1 MIQEDKSRALY
12 SFTCDKDRLH
22 YSNWDS
28 AENTIAGKLNVI
40 ASLVIKTAY
49 IIVTVKQLNF
59 SPTREYYRFTTS
71 FTQSS
76 SSASAMF
83 QRSCRCRCYR
93 KENIVTFLTLV
104 VIVGACYVIVTS
116 RIPDGQIKDYLSMP
130 LPAYRH
136 SHKLLANPQDD
147 TRNERENAPHLLD
160 SAQACIHPRL
170 ELSDPVMMRLVWRQG
185 RPSCNGMQPDWVIV
199 DNGTL
204 KFDTSVTRNY
214 DVFNC
219 EYYPLIR
226 EPGDNFIT
234 FGDPVRI
241 EYSGIPM
248 TSNFFKVKCFSN
260 TRVAR
265 YENIQAGIFNNETL
279 RERLK
284 TAKPPANGLGMS
296 VAMLVFDSM
305 SRMSWLRR
313 MPKTR
318 DYMVKRL
325 GAIELKGYNIVGDA
339 TTAAMFPI
347 LTGKHEV
354 ELPEARKHFSGSK
367 HLDDFPWIWK
377 QFQKNGYITSWADAN
392 IDIGP
397 FNLRLQGF
405 KHQPT
410 DFYMRPFYL
419 AAVPTYRRFLTFCHG
434 SELQH
439 MVWFNWLR
447 DIFYMYKHEPKFL
460 VHFYS
465 PLSHEGNNYITMAD
479 EDLKNF
485 LENLE
490 NGGYLNNTL
499 LLVMGDHGSRFD
511 DVRRTLSGK
520 LEERLPYVSLRFP
533 PWFEKK
539 YPSLVKNVKTNVNR
553 LTTPFDLHE
562 TFKDILR
569 FDGAGLGDVMNR
581 GISLFKEIPKSRT
594 CHHADVAPHWC
605 ACLAWKE
612 VNHDDPDAKRALA
625 AAVDAINN
633 FTEPYR
639 SDCAKLSVGDV
650 TTVTKL
656 LVSDD
661 VLRFNQTTGDRGLE
675 PIMSDNSVKNERAIY
690 QLTFFTEPG
699 HGEFEL
705 TLEHLLYMDTMSV
718 NPKAISRINKYGKNP
733 ACILD
738 KNREL
743 RQYCYCNSNL
753 SGK

>member
-1 MIQEDKSRALY
+1 MFINNQSLTMILRSFRYKCYKKEIIAEFVSLFMIITVLY
-12 SFTCDKDRLH
+12 VIITSTVPDTKPSETRMEFVPYQTFLKGRHQNPNLKRRLKQH
-22 YSNWDS
+22 
-28 AENTIAGKLNVI
+28 
-40 ASLVIKTAY
+40 
-49 IIVTVKQLNF
+49 VTVIH
-59 SPTREYYRFTTS
+59 
-71 FTQSS
+71 
-76 SSASAMF
+76 
-83 QRSCRCRCYR
+83 QR
-93 KENIVTFLTLV
+93 
-104 VIVGACYVIVTS
+104 
-116 RIPDGQIKDYLSMP
+116 
-130 LPAYRH
+130 
-136 SHKLLANPQDD
+136 ANPPDQVD
-147 TRNERENAPHLLD
+147 T
-160 SAQACIHPRL
+160 SQACIQPTMDVK
-170 ELSDPVMMRLVWRQG
+170 DPVMMRYVKRQG
-185 RPSCNGMQPDWVIV
+185 RASCYGMQQNWVFVDNRTVRFDMSIINQYGLFSCN
-199 DNGTL
+199 
-204 KFDTSVTRNY
+204 
-214 DVFNC
+214 
-219 EYYPLIR
+219 YYPIVR
-226 EPGDNFIT
+226 ELGDNNIT
-234 FGDPVRI
+234 YGKPIRLAR
-241 EYSGIPM
+241 SGVSM
-248 TSNFFKVKCFSN
+248 TSNFFKLKCHSKSQM
-260 TRVAR
+260 AR
-265 YENIQAGIFNNETL
+265 YENIHAGVFYNETI
-279 RERLK
+279 RERLR
-284 TAKPPANGLGMS
+284 TTKPPANGLGMS
-296 VAMLVFDSM
+296 VAVMVFDSM

-339 TTAAMFPI
+339 TTAAMIPI
-347 LTGKHEV
+347 LTGKHEI
-354 ELPEARKHFSGSK
+354 ELPEARKHKAGSK
-367 HLDDFPWIWK
+367 PVDNFPWIWK
-377 QFQKNGYITSWADAN
+377 SFQKNGYVTSWADAD

-405 KHQPT
+405 EHQPT
-410 DFYMRPFYL
+410 DYYMRPFYL
-419 AAVPTYRRFLTFCHG
+419 AASPTYRNYYRFCHG

-465 PLSHEGNNYITMAD
+465 PLSHDDNNLITMAD
-479 EDLKNF
+479 DDLKNF

-490 NGGYLNNTL
+490 TGGYLNNTL
-499 LLVMGDHGSRFD
+499 LLVMSDHGSRFA

-533 PWFEKK
+533 PWFKKK

-705 TLEHLLYMDTMSV
+705 TLEHLLHMDTMSV
-718 NPKAISRINKYGKNP
+718 NPKAISRINKYGNDP

-738 KNREL
+738 KNRDI
-743 RQYCYCNSNL
+743 RQFCYCNSNL
-753 SGK
+753 SQL